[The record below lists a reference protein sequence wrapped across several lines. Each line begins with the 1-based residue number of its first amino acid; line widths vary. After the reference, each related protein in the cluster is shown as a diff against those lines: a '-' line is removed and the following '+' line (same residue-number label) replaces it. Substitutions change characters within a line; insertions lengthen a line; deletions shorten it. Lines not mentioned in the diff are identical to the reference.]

1 MKKRSK
7 KNSIDGTNLP
17 DSRLVELLDRCAISV
32 KDIETNKKNKI
43 KMEKREDKPVQLV
56 QKSNLEHKS
65 LEVSMLEKD
74 DFSDE
79 ELESYLSKG
88 EIKATDK
95 VTIPPK
101 ILFVGDCTI
110 ATFGNFS
117 ASTGKA
123 KSKKTFNISAMVAAA
138 VTNTTVL
145 NYRACLPEG
154 KRKILYFDTEQ
165 SKYHCHNVLERIYK
179 LSGLSVKK
187 DDPRLLFWGLREYTP
202 KLRIAL
208 IDYALRKHQE
218 VGLVIID
225 GLRDLMYD
233 INNGKEATDV
243 MTVLMAW
250 TSVYDL
256 HIHTVLHLNKND
268 NNPRGHIGTE
278 LENKAET
285 VLIISKNLQN
295 NSISEVRPMHMRD
308 KEFST
313 FAFHIDDNKLPVL
326 DNGISVTVVKRR
338 EKSLVS
344 LDNEVHQEIL
354 SKAFKNNSPTR
365 YSDLVEMVSRAY
377 EDAGYKR
384 GTNGIKDLLK
394 LLSGKGIIVK
404 QDDAYIY
411 KSEGF
416 MNPSTEESKK
426 V

>member
-1 MKKRSK
+1 MEN
-7 KNSIDGTNLP
+7 KN
-17 DSRLVELLDRCAISV
+17 
-32 KDIETNKKNKI
+32 NKNRRDMSNK
-43 KMEKREDKPVQLV
+43 Q
-56 QKSNLEHKS
+56 LEHQS
-65 LEVSMLEKD
+65 LEVSMLNKD
-74 DFSDE
+74 SFSDE

-95 VTIPPK
+95 ITIPPK

-138 VTNTTVL
+138 VTNSTVL

-154 KRKILYFDTEQ
+154 KRNILYFDTEQ
-165 SKYHCHNVLERIYK
+165 SKFHCHSVLERIYK
-179 LSGLSVKK
+179 LSGLSLKE
-187 DDPRLLFWGLREYTP
+187 DDPRLMFWGLREYTP
-202 KLRIAL
+202 KLRIAV
-208 IDYALRKHQE
+208 IDYALRKYDE

-250 TSVYDL
+250 TSVYEL

-285 VLIISKNLQN
+285 VLIISKNTMN
-295 NSISEVRPMHMRD
+295 NSVSEVKPMHMRD
-308 KEFST
+308 KEFTT

-326 DNGISVTVVKRR
+326 DSSMSVTVVKPR

-344 LDNEVHQEIL
+344 LDNEVHQEVL
-354 SKAFKNNSPTR
+354 GKLFEENTPTK
-365 YSDLVEMVSRAY
+365 YNDLVNVVAQAY
-377 EDAGYKR
+377 EAAGYKR
-384 GTNGIKDLLK
+384 GLNGIKGLIK
-394 LLSGKGIIVK
+394 LLTSKGIIVK
-404 QDDAYIY
+404 EENGYAY
-411 KSEGF
+411 KSELF
-416 MNPSTEESKK
+416 EKPEPESEK
-426 V
+426 

>member
-1 MKKRSK
+1 
-7 KNSIDGTNLP
+7 
-17 DSRLVELLDRCAISV
+17 
-32 KDIETNKKNKI
+32 
-43 KMEKREDKPVQLV
+43 MEKREDKPVQLV

-411 KSEGF
+411 KSEGSV
-416 MNPSTEESKK
+416 NPSTEESKK

>member
-1 MKKRSK
+1 MEN
-7 KNSIDGTNLP
+7 KN
-17 DSRLVELLDRCAISV
+17 
-32 KDIETNKKNKI
+32 NKNRQEVT
-43 KMEKREDKPVQLV
+43 EKQ
-56 QKSNLEHKS
+56 LEHQS
-65 LEVSMLEKD
+65 LEVSMLNKD
-74 DFSDE
+74 SFSDE

-95 VTIPPK
+95 IIVPQK

-138 VTNTTVL
+138 ITNSTVL

-154 KRKILYFDTEQ
+154 KRNILYFDTEQ
-165 SKYHCHNVLERIYK
+165 SKFHCHTVLERIYK
-179 LSGLSVKK
+179 LSGLSLQE
-187 DDPRLLFWGLREYTP
+187 DDPRLMFWGLREYTP
-202 KLRIAL
+202 KLRIAV
-208 IDYALRKHQE
+208 IDYALRKYDE

-250 TSVYDL
+250 TSVYEL

-285 VLIISKNLQN
+285 VLIISKNTMN
-295 NSISEVRPMHMRD
+295 NSVSEVKPMHMRD
-308 KEFST
+308 KEFTT

-326 DNGISVTVVKRR
+326 DSSMSVTVVKPR

-354 SKAFKNNSPTR
+354 SKVFEENPPTK
-365 YSDLVEMVSRAY
+365 YNELVDVVAQAY
-377 EDAGYKR
+377 ETAGYKR
-384 GTNGIKDLLK
+384 GMNGIKGLLK
-394 LLSGKGIIVK
+394 LLTSKGIIVK
-404 QDDAYIY
+404 EGNGYAY
-411 KSEGF
+411 KSECF
-416 MNPSTEESKK
+416 EIPNKNSEK
-426 V
+426 

>member
-1 MKKRSK
+1 MENK
-7 KNSIDGTNLP
+7 
-17 DSRLVELLDRCAISV
+17 
-32 KDIETNKKNKI
+32 TNKNRQDI
-43 KMEKREDKPVQLV
+43 PEKQ
-56 QKSNLEHKS
+56 LEHQS
-65 LEVSMLEKD
+65 LEVSMLNKD
-74 DFSDE
+74 SFSDE

-95 VTIPPK
+95 ITVPPK

-138 VTNTTVL
+138 VTNSTVL

-154 KRKILYFDTEQ
+154 KRNILYFDTEQ
-165 SKYHCHNVLERIYK
+165 SKFHCHSVLERIYK
-179 LSGLSVKK
+179 LSGLSLQE
-187 DDPRLLFWGLREYTP
+187 DDPRLMFWGLREYTP
-202 KLRIAL
+202 KLRIAV
-208 IDYALRKHQE
+208 IDYALRKYDE

-250 TSVYDL
+250 TSVYEL

-285 VLIISKNLQN
+285 VLIISKNTMN
-295 NSISEVRPMHMRD
+295 NSVSEVKPMHMRD
-308 KEFST
+308 KEFTT

-326 DNGISVTVVKRR
+326 DSSMSVTVVKPR

-354 SKAFKNNSPTR
+354 GKVFDENTPTK
-365 YSDLVEMVSRAY
+365 YNELVDVVAQAY
-377 EDAGYKR
+377 EAAGYKR
-384 GTNGIKDLLK
+384 GMNGIKGLLK
-394 LLSGKGIIVK
+394 LLTSKGIIVK
-404 QDDAYIY
+404 EENGYAY
-411 KSEGF
+411 KSECF
-416 MNPSTEESKK
+416 ENPNTSSEK
-426 V
+426 

>member
-1 MKKRSK
+1 
-7 KNSIDGTNLP
+7 
-17 DSRLVELLDRCAISV
+17 
-32 KDIETNKKNKI
+32 
-43 KMEKREDKPVQLV
+43 MEKRDDKPVQIV
-56 QKSNLEHKS
+56 QKKDHEHKS

-101 ILFVGDCTI
+101 ILFVGDCNI

-295 NSISEVRPMHMRD
+295 NSISEVRPMHMKD

-354 SKAFKNNSPTR
+354 SKAFKKNSPTR

-404 QDDAYIY
+404 QGDTYIY

-416 MNPSTEESKK
+416 TKPNLDVNKE

>member
-1 MKKRSK
+1 MEN
-7 KNSIDGTNLP
+7 KN
-17 DSRLVELLDRCAISV
+17 
-32 KDIETNKKNKI
+32 NKNRRDMSNK
-43 KMEKREDKPVQLV
+43 Q
-56 QKSNLEHKS
+56 LEHQS
-65 LEVSMLEKD
+65 LEVSMLNKD
-74 DFSDE
+74 SFSDE

-95 VTIPPK
+95 ITIPPK

-138 VTNTTVL
+138 VTNSTVL

-154 KRKILYFDTEQ
+154 KRNILYFDTEQ
-165 SKYHCHNVLERIYK
+165 SKFHCHSVLERIYK
-179 LSGLSVKK
+179 LSGLSLKE
-187 DDPRLLFWGLREYTP
+187 DDPRLMFWGLREYTP
-202 KLRIAL
+202 KLRIAV
-208 IDYALRKHQE
+208 IDYALRKYDE

-250 TSVYDL
+250 TSVYEL

-285 VLIISKNLQN
+285 VLIISKNTMN
-295 NSISEVRPMHMRD
+295 NSVSEVKPMHMRD
-308 KEFST
+308 KEFTT

-326 DNGISVTVVKRR
+326 DSSMSVTVVKPR

-344 LDNEVHQEIL
+344 LDNEVHQEVL
-354 SKAFKNNSPTR
+354 GKLFEENTPTK
-365 YSDLVEMVSRAY
+365 YNDLVNVVAQAY
-377 EDAGYKR
+377 EAAGYKR
-384 GTNGIKDLLK
+384 GLNGIKGLIK
-394 LLSGKGIIVK
+394 LLTSKGIIVK
-404 QDDAYIY
+404 EENGYAY
-411 KSEGF
+411 KSELF
-416 MNPSTEESKK
+416 ENQETESEK
-426 V
+426 

>member
-1 MKKRSK
+1 
-7 KNSIDGTNLP
+7 
-17 DSRLVELLDRCAISV
+17 
-32 KDIETNKKNKI
+32 
-43 KMEKREDKPVQLV
+43 MEQP
-56 QKSNLEHKS
+56 S
-65 LEVSMLEKD
+65 LEVSMLNKD
-74 DFSDE
+74 NFSDE

-88 EIKATDK
+88 AIRACDEIT
-95 VTIPPK
+95 VPPK

-154 KRKILYFDTEQ
+154 KRNILYFDTEQ
-165 SKYHCHNVLERIYK
+165 SKYHCHTVLERIYK
-179 LSGLSVKK
+179 LSGLSLKK
-187 DDPRLLFWGLREYTP
+187 DDPRLMFWGLREYTP
-202 KLRIAL
+202 KLRIAV
-208 IDYALRKHQE
+208 IDYALRKYE
-218 VGLVIID
+218 GVGLVIID

-285 VLIISKNLQN
+285 VLIISKNNQN
-295 NSISEVRPMHMRD
+295 NSVSEVRPMHMRD
-308 KEFST
+308 KEFTT
-313 FAFHIDDNKLPVL
+313 FAFHIDDNRLPVL
-326 DNGISVTVVKRR
+326 DSSMSVTVVKPR

-344 LDNEVHQEIL
+344 LDNEIHQQVLGKLFEEHSP
-354 SKAFKNNSPTR
+354 SK
-365 YSDLVEMVSRAY
+365 YGELVELVSQAY
-377 EDAGYKR
+377 EAAGYKR
-384 GTNGIKDLLK
+384 GMNGIKSLLK
-394 LLSGKGIIVK
+394 LLSSKGIVVK
-404 QDDAYIY
+404 EGEGYVY
-411 KSEGF
+411 KSECF
-416 MNPSTEESKK
+416 DVSAPEPDE
-426 V
+426 

>member
-1 MKKRSK
+1 MEN
-7 KNSIDGTNLP
+7 KN
-17 DSRLVELLDRCAISV
+17 
-32 KDIETNKKNKI
+32 NKNRQEVT
-43 KMEKREDKPVQLV
+43 EKQ
-56 QKSNLEHKS
+56 LEHQS
-65 LEVSMLEKD
+65 LEVSMLNKD
-74 DFSDE
+74 SFSDE

-95 VTIPPK
+95 IIVPQK

-138 VTNTTVL
+138 ITNSTVL

-154 KRKILYFDTEQ
+154 KRNILYFDTEQ
-165 SKYHCHNVLERIYK
+165 SKFHCHTVLERIYK
-179 LSGLSVKK
+179 LSGLSLQE
-187 DDPRLLFWGLREYTP
+187 DDPRLMFWGLREYTP
-202 KLRIAL
+202 KLRIAV
-208 IDYALRKHQE
+208 IDYALRKYDE

-250 TSVYDL
+250 TSVYEL

-285 VLIISKNLQN
+285 VLIISKNTMN
-295 NSISEVRPMHMRD
+295 NSVSEVKPMHMRD
-308 KEFST
+308 KEFTT

-326 DNGISVTVVKRR
+326 DSSMSVTVVKPR

-354 SKAFKNNSPTR
+354 SKVFEEKPPTK
-365 YSDLVEMVSRAY
+365 YNELVDVVAQAY
-377 EDAGYKR
+377 EAAGYKR
-384 GTNGIKDLLK
+384 GMNGIKGLLK
-394 LLSGKGIIVK
+394 LLTSKGIIVK
-404 QDDAYIY
+404 KGNGYAY
-411 KSEGF
+411 KSECF
-416 MNPSTEESKK
+416 EIPNKNSEK
-426 V
+426 

>member
-1 MKKRSK
+1 MEN
-7 KNSIDGTNLP
+7 KN
-17 DSRLVELLDRCAISV
+17 
-32 KDIETNKKNKI
+32 NKNRRDMSNK
-43 KMEKREDKPVQLV
+43 Q
-56 QKSNLEHKS
+56 LEHQS
-65 LEVSMLEKD
+65 LEVSMLNKD
-74 DFSDE
+74 SFSDE

-95 VTIPPK
+95 ITIPPK

-138 VTNTTVL
+138 VTNSTVL

-154 KRKILYFDTEQ
+154 KRNILYFDTEQ
-165 SKYHCHNVLERIYK
+165 SKFHCHSVLERIYK
-179 LSGLSVKK
+179 LSGLSLKE
-187 DDPRLLFWGLREYTP
+187 DDPRLMFWGLREYTP
-202 KLRIAL
+202 KLRIAV
-208 IDYALRKHQE
+208 IDYALRKYDE

-250 TSVYDL
+250 TSVYEL

-268 NNPRGHIGTE
+268 NNPLGHIGTE

-285 VLIISKNLQN
+285 VLIISKNTMN
-295 NSISEVRPMHMRD
+295 NSVSEVKPMHMRD
-308 KEFST
+308 KEFTT

-326 DNGISVTVVKRR
+326 DSSMSVTVVKPR

-354 SKAFKNNSPTR
+354 GKLFEENTPTK
-365 YSDLVEMVSRAY
+365 YNDLVNVVAQAY
-377 EDAGYKR
+377 EAAGYKR
-384 GTNGIKDLLK
+384 GLNGIKGLIK
-394 LLSGKGIIVK
+394 LLTSKGIIVK
-404 QDDAYIY
+404 EENGYAY
-411 KSEGF
+411 KSELF
-416 MNPSTEESKK
+416 EKPEPESEK
-426 V
+426 

>member
-1 MKKRSK
+1 
-7 KNSIDGTNLP
+7 
-17 DSRLVELLDRCAISV
+17 
-32 KDIETNKKNKI
+32 
-43 KMEKREDKPVQLV
+43 MEKRDDKPVQIV
-56 QKSNLEHKS
+56 QRTDHEHKS

-187 DDPRLLFWGLREYTP
+187 DDSRLLFWGLREYTP

-295 NSISEVRPMHMRD
+295 NSISEVRPMHMKD

-354 SKAFKNNSPTR
+354 SKAFKKNSPTR

-404 QDDAYIY
+404 QGDTYIY

-416 MNPSTEESKK
+416 TKPNPDVNKE

>member
-1 MKKRSK
+1 
-7 KNSIDGTNLP
+7 
-17 DSRLVELLDRCAISV
+17 
-32 KDIETNKKNKI
+32 
-43 KMEKREDKPVQLV
+43 MEKREDKPVQLV

-225 GLRDLMYD
+225 GLRDLMYY

-411 KSEGF
+411 KSDGF
-416 MNPSTEESKK
+416 VNPSTEESKK

>member
-1 MKKRSK
+1 
-7 KNSIDGTNLP
+7 
-17 DSRLVELLDRCAISV
+17 
-32 KDIETNKKNKI
+32 
-43 KMEKREDKPVQLV
+43 MEKRDDKPVQIV
-56 QKSNLEHKS
+56 QRTDHEHKS

-354 SKAFKNNSPTR
+354 SKAFKKNSPTR

-404 QDDAYIY
+404 QGDTYIY

-416 MNPSTEESKK
+416 TKPNLDVNKE

>member
-1 MKKRSK
+1 
-7 KNSIDGTNLP
+7 
-17 DSRLVELLDRCAISV
+17 
-32 KDIETNKKNKI
+32 
-43 KMEKREDKPVQLV
+43 MEKRDDKPVQIV
-56 QKSNLEHKS
+56 QKTDLEYKS

-354 SKAFKNNSPTR
+354 SKAFKKNSPTR
-365 YSDLVEMVSRAY
+365 YSDLVEMVSLAY

-404 QDDAYIY
+404 QGDTYIY

-416 MNPSTEESKK
+416 TKPNPDVNKE

>member
-1 MKKRSK
+1 
-7 KNSIDGTNLP
+7 
-17 DSRLVELLDRCAISV
+17 
-32 KDIETNKKNKI
+32 
-43 KMEKREDKPVQLV
+43 MEKRDDKPVQIV
-56 QKSNLEHKS
+56 QKTTLEHKS

-416 MNPSTEESKK
+416 VNPSTEESKK

>member
-1 MKKRSK
+1 MEN
-7 KNSIDGTNLP
+7 KN
-17 DSRLVELLDRCAISV
+17 
-32 KDIETNKKNKI
+32 NKNRRDMSNK
-43 KMEKREDKPVQLV
+43 Q
-56 QKSNLEHKS
+56 LEHQS
-65 LEVSMLEKD
+65 LEVSMLNKD
-74 DFSDE
+74 SFSDE

-95 VTIPPK
+95 ITIPPK

-138 VTNTTVL
+138 VTNSTVL

-154 KRKILYFDTEQ
+154 KRNILYFDTEQ
-165 SKYHCHNVLERIYK
+165 SKFHCHSVLERIYK
-179 LSGLSVKK
+179 LSGLSLKE
-187 DDPRLLFWGLREYTP
+187 DDPRLMFWGLREYTP
-202 KLRIAL
+202 KLRIAV
-208 IDYALRKHQE
+208 IDYALRKYDE

-250 TSVYDL
+250 TSVYEL

-285 VLIISKNLQN
+285 VLIISKNTMN
-295 NSISEVRPMHMRD
+295 NSVSEVKPMHMRD
-308 KEFST
+308 KEFTT

-326 DNGISVTVVKRR
+326 DSSMSVTVVKPR

-344 LDNEVHQEIL
+344 LDNEVHQEVL
-354 SKAFKNNSPTR
+354 GKLFEENTPTK
-365 YSDLVEMVSRAY
+365 YNDLVNVVAQAY
-377 EDAGYKR
+377 EAAGYKR
-384 GTNGIKDLLK
+384 GLNGIKGLIK
-394 LLSGKGIIVK
+394 LLTSKGIIVK
-404 QDDAYIY
+404 EENGYAY
-411 KSEGF
+411 KSELF
-416 MNPSTEESKK
+416 ENPETESEK
-426 V
+426 

>member
-1 MKKRSK
+1 MENK
-7 KNSIDGTNLP
+7 
-17 DSRLVELLDRCAISV
+17 
-32 KDIETNKKNKI
+32 TNKNRQDI
-43 KMEKREDKPVQLV
+43 TEKQ
-56 QKSNLEHKS
+56 LEHQS
-65 LEVSMLEKD
+65 LEVSMLNKD
-74 DFSDE
+74 SFSDE

-95 VTIPPK
+95 IVVPQK

-138 VTNTTVL
+138 ITNSTVL

-154 KRKILYFDTEQ
+154 KRNILYFDTEQ
-165 SKYHCHNVLERIYK
+165 SKFHCHTVLERIYK
-179 LSGLSVKK
+179 LSGLSLQE
-187 DDPRLLFWGLREYTP
+187 DDPRLMFWGLREYTP
-202 KLRIAL
+202 KLRIAV
-208 IDYALRKHQE
+208 IDYALRKYDE

-250 TSVYDL
+250 TSVYEL

-285 VLIISKNLQN
+285 VLIISKNTMN
-295 NSISEVRPMHMRD
+295 NSVSEVKPMHMRD
-308 KEFST
+308 KEFTT

-326 DNGISVTVVKRR
+326 DSSMSVTVVKPR

-354 SKAFKNNSPTR
+354 GKVFEENTPAKYNE
-365 YSDLVEMVSRAY
+365 LVDVVAQAY
-377 EDAGYKR
+377 EAAGYKR
-384 GTNGIKDLLK
+384 GVNGIKGLLK
-394 LLSGKGIIVK
+394 LLTGKGIIVK
-404 QDDAYIY
+404 EENGYAY
-411 KSEGF
+411 KSECFG
-416 MNPSTEESKK
+416 NPNTKSEK
-426 V
+426 

>member
-1 MKKRSK
+1 
-7 KNSIDGTNLP
+7 
-17 DSRLVELLDRCAISV
+17 
-32 KDIETNKKNKI
+32 
-43 KMEKREDKPVQLV
+43 MEKRVNKSGMTVQ
-56 QKSNLEHKS
+56 NTTLEHQS

-74 DFSDE
+74 NFSDE
-79 ELESYLSKG
+79 ELESYLLKG

-101 ILFVGDCTI
+101 ILFVGECTI

-295 NSISEVRPMHMRD
+295 NSISEVKPMHMRD

-326 DNGISVTVVKRR
+326 DNGISVTVVKRK

-354 SKAFKNNSPTR
+354 GKVFRDNTPSR
-365 YSDLVEMVSRAY
+365 YLDLVDMVSRAY
-377 EDAGYKR
+377 EQAGYKR
-384 GTNGIKDLLK
+384 GTNGIKDLIK
-394 LLSGKGIIVK
+394 LLSSKGIIVK
-404 QDDAYIY
+404 QGDEYVY
-411 KSEGF
+411 KSECF
-416 MNPSTEESKK
+416 RNPTTNANEQ

>member
-1 MKKRSK
+1 MEN
-7 KNSIDGTNLP
+7 KN
-17 DSRLVELLDRCAISV
+17 
-32 KDIETNKKNKI
+32 NKNRRDMSNK
-43 KMEKREDKPVQLV
+43 Q
-56 QKSNLEHKS
+56 LEHQS
-65 LEVSMLEKD
+65 LEVSMLNKD
-74 DFSDE
+74 SFSDE

-95 VTIPPK
+95 ITIPPK

-138 VTNTTVL
+138 VTNSTVL

-154 KRKILYFDTEQ
+154 KRNILYFDTEQ
-165 SKYHCHNVLERIYK
+165 SKFHCHSVLERIYK
-179 LSGLSVKK
+179 LSGLSLKE
-187 DDPRLLFWGLREYTP
+187 DDPRLMFWGLREYTP
-202 KLRIAL
+202 KLRIAV
-208 IDYALRKHQE
+208 IDYALRKYDE

-250 TSVYDL
+250 TSVYEL

-285 VLIISKNLQN
+285 VLIISKNTLN
-295 NSISEVRPMHMRD
+295 NSVSEVKPMHMRD
-308 KEFST
+308 KEFTT

-326 DNGISVTVVKRR
+326 DSSISVTVVKSR

-354 SKAFKNNSPTR
+354 GKVFEENTPTK
-365 YSDLVEMVSRAY
+365 YNELVDVVAQAY
-377 EDAGYKR
+377 EAAGYKR
-384 GTNGIKDLLK
+384 GMNGIKGLLK
-394 LLSGKGIIVK
+394 LLMSKGIIVK
-404 QDDAYIY
+404 EENGYAY
-411 KSEGF
+411 KSERF
-416 MNPSTEESKK
+416 ENPNTKSEK
-426 V
+426 

>member
-1 MKKRSK
+1 
-7 KNSIDGTNLP
+7 
-17 DSRLVELLDRCAISV
+17 
-32 KDIETNKKNKI
+32 
-43 KMEKREDKPVQLV
+43 MEKREDKPVQLV

-208 IDYALRKHQE
+208 TDYALRKHQE

-313 FAFHIDDNKLPVL
+313 FAFHTDDNKLHVL

-416 MNPSTEESKK
+416 VNPSTEESKK

>member
-1 MKKRSK
+1 
-7 KNSIDGTNLP
+7 
-17 DSRLVELLDRCAISV
+17 
-32 KDIETNKKNKI
+32 
-43 KMEKREDKPVQLV
+43 MEKREDKPVQLV
-56 QKSNLEHKS
+56 QKMNLEHKS

-404 QDDAYIY
+404 QDDAYVY

-416 MNPSTEESKK
+416 VNPSTEESKK